1 MIKIVTA
8 FFDIGRCDLTIH
20 QRSDDKYFEYFR
32 FWARLKNDLTV
43 YCQSCNAKRV
53 LEIRKEFGLESITHV
68 KIIDHYTDIE
78 PDLFKRMLDVEQRKE
93 FQNFRYFNTALSN
106 QANYDY
112 LMLIKWWCLQDAA
125 AREEGNTMMAWL
137 DFGYNHGGER
147 YSNPKN
153 FDFEWNYPFESKVN
167 AFCLKDPSNVCAIDY
182 LQFQTDCFIG
192 HTVAMPAKLTAT
204 FWQYMKDAMDS
215 LLSIDCIDDDQLL
228 ILMVYKKYP
237 ELFQI
242 RICNWFEDLSLCS
255 DQYFETTDVSSVS
268 IKQQIRKLIM
278 KLCTKNTFMKRTK
291 ERKKQYW

>member
-8 FFDIGRCDLTIH
+8 FFDIGRGDFTIH

-215 LLSIDCIDDDQLL
+215 LLSIDCLDDDQLL

-237 ELFQI
+237 ELFKSEFVTGLKTFPYVVI
-242 RICNWFEDLSLCS
+242 NIL
-255 DQYFETTDVSSVS
+255 
-268 IKQQIRKLIM
+268 KQQMFPL
-278 KLCTKNTFMKRTK
+278 
-291 ERKKQYW
+291 